1 MQLRA
6 TLPTKSHPPTEGVFY
21 FVSAAHCGLPKWAS
35 GLRRSTKI
43 VEYKFN
49 DEIAMATPVYDHGGD
64 LKKPL
69 QKTQAVTSDLQT
81 ASDHALVIGTVLAQE
96 LPPHVQVGE
105 VAQAIE
111 QTEELKEKLAESAET
126 LTEVSAEL
134 EQEIAKRQEV
144 AKQLQASRAK
154 VEALKAEVSDSQKN

>member
-1 MQLRA
+1 
-6 TLPTKSHPPTEGVFY
+6 
-21 FVSAAHCGLPKWAS
+21 
-35 GLRRSTKI
+35 
-43 VEYKFN
+43 
-49 DEIAMATPVYDHGGD
+49 MATPVNDHGSD
-64 LKKPL
+64 LEKPL
-69 QKTQAVTSDLQT
+69 QKTQAVTADLQT

-144 AKQLQASRAK
+144 SRQLQASRAK
-154 VEALKAEVSDSQKN
+154 V